1 MAKKNNKT
9 IGTEFEDEFCKLLKN
24 CGYWVHFMHPSASG
38 SQPCDIV
45 AAKDGE
51 AYLFDCKTCKDN
63 VFRIDRLEDN
73 QIFAFY
79 VFAKAGNYKSY
90 IAIKHNDKVYLVSSW
105 QLLSFGKV
113 ELTDEFLFEK
123 QGFN

>member
-1 MAKKNNKT
+1 MNNKKL
-9 IGTEFEDEFCKLLKN
+9 GTEFENEFCKMLAA
-24 CGYWVHFMHPSASG
+24 CGFWVHFMTPSASG

-51 AYLFDCKTCKDN
+51 AYLFDCKTCKDD
-63 VFRIDRLEDN
+63 VFEINKLEYN

-79 VFAKAGNYKSY
+79 VFKKAGNKNCYV
-90 IAIKHNDKVYLVSSW
+90 AVKHNEKVYILPYE
-105 QLLSFGKV
+105 LLEKEKKL

-123 QGFN
+123 QIDH